1 MKKMNNI
8 LKENKL
14 LNTRRGFLKSSTFSV
29 LAFLGAG
36 QTQAF
41 SQGIDFKNSMNIDD
55 DKLFAG
61 VRNELMLENN
71 LIYLNTGTLGPSPK
85 AVYDKVTAMMR
96 QLEGNPAAMNFG
108 PMGQEMEKTRAKAA
122 KFFAADEEE
131 IILTRNTTEGIS
143 TVCSGID
150 WQAGDEILTTNH
162 EHGGAE
168 TGLNFLA
175 ATKGAVINKIT
186 MPYPVKSK
194 KQLLD
199 LIKAKITDKTKLLL
213 LSHIET
219 VTGLRWPIKEVS
231 KLIRGQDILFIV
243 DGAQAPG
250 MIDIDVHDMG
260 CDVYACSGHKWIMGP
275 KETGILYMRKGIQ
288 DKVNNVFISSNYN
301 SYSASSGTRN
311 AAILIGFGD
320 VMEWH
325 MAIGT
330 KRIEQRC
337 MDLAA
342 YCQQQLNDIEGV
354 NVISSDDP
362 ELSTAIVSFTYD
374 KDIKNS
380 EIRKAM
386 GDKNIVIKTLPQYNA
401 IRISN
406 HMFTN
411 NNDVDVFI
419 SELKKALA

>member
-1 MKKMNNI
+1 MDKI
-8 LKENKL
+8 LEQNKL
-14 LNTRRGFLKSSTFSV
+14 LDTRRGFLKSSTFSV
-29 LAFLGAG
+29 LALLGAS

-41 SQGIDFKNSMNIDD
+41 AQGVDFKNSKNYDD

-85 AVYDKVTAMMR
+85 SVYDKVTAMMR
-96 QLEGNPAAMNFG
+96 KLEGNPAAMNFG
-108 PMGQEMEKTRAKAA
+108 PMGQEMEKTRGVAA
-122 KFFAADEEE
+122 KFFGADEDE

-143 TVCSGID
+143 MVCSGIN
-150 WQAGDEILTTNH
+150 WQEGDEILTTNH

-175 ATKGAVINKIT
+175 ATKGAVIKKMT
-186 MPYPVKSK
+186 MPYPAKSK

-199 LIKAKITDKTKLLL
+199 LVKVNITDKTKLLL
-213 LSHIET
+213 LSHVET

-231 KLIRGQDILFIV
+231 KLIDGRDILFIV

-250 MIDIDVHDMG
+250 MINIDVHDMG
-260 CDVYACSGHKWIMGP
+260 CDAYACSGHKWIMGP

-288 DKVNNVFISSNYN
+288 DKVDNVFISSNYN

-330 KRIEQRC
+330 KRIEQKC
-337 MDLAA
+337 MDLAI
-342 YCQQQLNDIEGV
+342 YCQQKLEGIDGV

-362 ELSTAIVSFTYD
+362 ELSTAIVSFIYD

-386 GDKNIVIKTLPQYNA
+386 SEKNIVIKTLPQYNA

-406 HMFTN
+406 HMFTTN
-411 NNDVDVFI
+411 GDVDAFI
-419 SELKKALA
+419 TELKKALA